1 MVTCAALR
9 YGRDAKST
17 PAKPLRSVLAAKT
30 LEQFSD
36 DPGGG
41 AYHSCLSGGV
51 TDPQSVAGV
60 VQRDARLPLIKS
72 PVKAETGETA
82 VEKGRGLA
90 TGRLFE
96 RFKGNNE
103 ALYLKHDRCG
113 NN

>member
-1 MVTCAALR
+1 MVTCAALH

-17 PAKPLRSVLAAKT
+17 PAKPPRSVLAAKT
-30 LEQFSD
+30 LERFSD

-60 VQRDARLPLIKS
+60 VQRDARLPFMKS
-72 PVKAETGETA
+72 PVKAETG

-90 TGRLFE
+90 TGRGRLFE
-96 RFKGNNE
+96 LFKGKNE
-103 ALYLKHDRCG
+103 ARFI
-113 NN
+113 

>member
-17 PAKPLRSVLAAKT
+17 PAKPPRSVLAAKT
-30 LEQFSD
+30 LERFSD

-60 VQRDARLPLIKS
+60 VQRDARLPFMKS
-72 PVKAETGETA
+72 PVKAETG

-90 TGRLFE
+90 TGRGRLFE
-96 RFKGNNE
+96 IFKGKNE
-103 ALYLKHDRCG
+103 ARFI
-113 NN
+113 

>member
-17 PAKPLRSVLAAKT
+17 PAKPPRSVLAAKP
-30 LEQFSD
+30 LERFSD

-41 AYHSCLSGGV
+41 AYHRCLSGGWGHRSPV
-51 TDPQSVAGV
+51 CG
-60 VQRDARLPLIKS
+60 RRLPFIKS
-72 PVKAETGETA
+72 PVKAETA

-90 TGRLFE
+90 TERGRLFE

>member
-17 PAKPLRSVLAAKT
+17 PAKPPRSVLAAKT
-30 LEQFSD
+30 LERFSD

-60 VQRDARLPLIKS
+60 VQRDARLPFIKS
-72 PVKAETGETA
+72 PVKAGTG

-90 TGRLFE
+90 TERGRLFE
-96 RFKGNNE
+96 LFKGKNE
-103 ALYLKHDRCG
+103 ARFI
-113 NN
+113 

>member
-17 PAKPLRSVLAAKT
+17 PAKPPRSVLAAKT
-30 LEQFSD
+30 LERFSD
-36 DPGGG
+36 DSGGG

-60 VQRDARLPLIKS
+60 VQRDARLPFMKS
-72 PVKAETGETA
+72 PVKAETG

-90 TGRLFE
+90 TGRGRLFE
-96 RFKGNNE
+96 LFKGKNE
-103 ALYLKHDRCG
+103 ARFI
-113 NN
+113 